1 MHPREEI
8 QVLDI
13 TTKAVANTAP
23 IHLKDAEGNH
33 LYFGEG
39 DARKPVQIILYG
51 PGSPQYAEVEARQ
64 TNRAVARMQE
74 NDGKI
79 SVAAPEQRDAEQAE
93 DLADVTA
100 EFVGFTYPPA
110 GDRRGKELFR
120 ALYADKTLGFITK
133 QALKAVGDWGKFKVG
148 SATS

>member
-1 MHPREEI
+1 M
-8 QVLDI
+8 LDI

-33 LYFGEG
+33 MYFGEG

-64 TNRAVARMQE
+64 TNRAVKRMQD

-79 SVAAPEQRDAEQAE
+79 AVASPEQRDAEQAE
-93 DLADVTA
+93 DLAAVTVA
-100 EFVGFTYPPA
+100 LVNFTYPPA
-110 GDRRGKELFR
+110 GGATGTELFR
-120 ALYADKTLGFITK
+120 ALYADKSLGFITK
-133 QALKAVGDWGKFKVG
+133 QVLKAVGDWSNFQGG
-148 SATS
+148 SAAS